1 MVNIELNIEGM
12 SHEDMARV
20 RQILIALVK
29 TGGLFGV
36 KGGQT
41 ILHFDETGKFRGV
54 QLNYWPWRD
63 RT

>member
-1 MVNIELNIEGM
+1 MQKIELNIEGI
-12 SHEDMARV
+12 SHDDTLRV
-20 RQILIALVK
+20 HHILRALIQ

-41 ILHFDETGKFRGV
+41 ILHFDDNGKFRGV